1 MQAERENIK
10 RDHPEAS
17 STDILKLLGEKWKT
31 ADAETKAK
39 YEALYKENKAKAD
52 EEMKAYKNSDSFK
65 EFAAQEGSD
74 ASSDDEDGKGKSEKK
89 AKKAKKDP
97 NAPKQASSAYI
108 LFSQARGPPHAPEP
122 EPETRA
128 CEPYNANARTLNPLS
143 HITKSLSP

>member
-17 STDILKLLGEKWKT
+17 STDILKRLGEKWKT

-65 EFAAQEGSD
+65 EFAAQEGSVGD
-74 ASSDDEDGKGKSEKK
+74 SKKGKGKAKAMVANAQKASAAKPEAEAEDSSSSDSSSDDGSSGSESE
-89 AKKAKKDP
+89 
-97 NAPKQASSAYI
+97 SS
-108 LFSQARGPPHAPEP
+108 S
-122 EPETRA
+122 
-128 CEPYNANARTLNPLS
+128 
-143 HITKSLSP
+143 